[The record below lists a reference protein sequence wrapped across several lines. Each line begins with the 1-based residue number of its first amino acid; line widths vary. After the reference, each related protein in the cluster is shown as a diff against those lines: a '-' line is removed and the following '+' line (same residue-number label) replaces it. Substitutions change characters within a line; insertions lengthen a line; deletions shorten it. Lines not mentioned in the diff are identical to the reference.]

1 MPIPTLDE
9 YILLS
14 RALQA
19 AAAQDEAAVA
29 GLRGARA
36 SLVWPTPVQT
46 GFVHCLHVSSG
57 NSLLALEVA
66 DLKRVMMTVD
76 TAAGSVLL

>member
-1 MPIPTLDE
+1 MQGLEDRSDGSCCLGRPVPIPTLDE
-9 YILLS
+9 YILLA

-36 SLVWPTPVQT
+36 SLV
-46 GFVHCLHVSSG
+46 H
-57 NSLLALEVA
+57 A
-66 DLKRVMMTVD
+66 
-76 TAAGSVLL
+76 

>member
-1 MPIPTLDE
+1 MKGVEDCSDSSCCLGRPVPIPTLDE

-36 SLVWPTPVQT
+36 SLVSA
-46 GFVHCLHVSSG
+46 CLPSV
-57 NSLLALEVA
+57 
-66 DLKRVMMTVD
+66 DL
-76 TAAGSVLL
+76 SC